1 MQNKIIQLPD
11 VQANYPRLKEIL
23 SEQGYDLN
31 EKYKTYFMTKQQ
43 VRLIDIFILSPFL
56 IWASTQTQNSTAKY
70 GLLLFAFTTMT
81 YNAYNYIK
89 EKE

>member
-1 MQNKIIQLPD
+1 MEPKIIQLPD
-11 VQANYPRLKEIL
+11 VQANYPRLKQIL

-43 VRLIDIFILSPFL
+43 MRLVDIFIFSPFL
-56 IWASTQTQNSTAKY
+56 VWASTQTQNSTAKY
-70 GLLLFAFTTMT
+70 GLLFFAFTTIT

>member
-1 MQNKIIQLPD
+1 MEQKIIQLPD
-11 VQANYPRLKEIL
+11 TQSDYNRLREIL
-23 SEQGYDLN
+23 SAQGYDLN

-43 VRLIDIFILSPFL
+43 MRLIDIFAFSPFI

-70 GLLLFAFTTMT
+70 GLLFLAFTTMT